1 MVLWVEMSDAVLTL
15 LKLGLLLALYVFFA
29 WVLWSAVNQ
38 LRRSPAVAAAPTAA
52 ASRFGSTTTAV
63 RGQVTILEPPEL
75 AGAVM
80 TIGDELTIGRA
91 AACTLTLD
99 DTYVS
104 QQHANIVWRDRQ
116 FFAEDMG
123 STNGTYVNRERLVSP
138 VVLRPGDRLQ
148 IGSTVLEFS

>member
-1 MVLWVEMSDAVLTL
+1 MSDAVLTL
-15 LKLGLLLALYVFFA
+15 LKLGLLLALYAFFG
-29 WVLWSAVNQ
+29 WVLWSAYNQ
-38 LRRSPAVAAAPTAA
+38 LRRSPAIVAPTVAALP
-52 ASRFGSTTTAV
+52 RFGAPAKSA
-63 RGQVTILEPPEL
+63 RGQVTILEPPDL

-116 FFAEDMG
+116 YLAEDIG
-123 STNGTYVNRERLVSP
+123 STNGTFVNRERLTSP
-138 VVLRPGDRLQ
+138 VVLRPGDRVQ

>member
-1 MVLWVEMSDAVLTL
+1 MSDAALTL
-15 LKLGLLLALYVFFA
+15 MKFGLLLGLYLFFA
-29 WVLWSAVNQ
+29 WVLWSGFNQ
-38 LRRSPAVAAAPTAA
+38 LRRRPVAVAPTAA
-52 ASRFGSTTTAV
+52 QPRFGSTTKAV

-104 QQHANIVWRDRQ
+104 QQHASIVWRDRQ
-116 FFAEDMG
+116 YLAEDIG
-123 STNGTYVNRERLVSP
+123 STNGTFVNRGRLVTP
-138 VVLRPGDRLQ
+138 VVLRPGDRVQ

>member
-1 MVLWVEMSDAVLTL
+1 MSDAVLTL
-15 LKLGLLLALYVFFA
+15 LKFGLLAVLYGFFA
-29 WVLWSAVNQ
+29 WVLWTGYSQ
-38 LRRSPAVAAAPTAA
+38 LRAAPAA
-52 ASRFGSTTTAV
+52 ASAAPAPARFGSAAKAAQ
-63 RGQVTILEPPEL
+63 GQVVILEPPEL

-104 QQHANIVWRDRQ
+104 QLHASIVWSDRQ
-116 FFAEDMG
+116 YLATDTG
-123 STNGTYVNRERLVSP
+123 STNGTFVNRERITSP
-138 VVLRPGDRLQ
+138 VVLRPGDRVQ

>member
-1 MVLWVEMSDAVLTL
+1 MSDAALTL
-15 LKLGLLLALYVFFA
+15 LKLGLLLALYLFFG

-38 LRRSPAVAAAPTAA
+38 LRRSPAAAVSPPDTTP
-52 ASRFGSTTTAV
+52 RFGSKTPAV
-63 RGQVTILEPPEL
+63 RGVVTILEPPEL

-99 DTYVS
+99 DAYVS
-104 QQHANIVWRDRQ
+104 QQHATIVWRDRQ
-116 FFAEDMG
+116 YFAEDTG

-138 VVLRPGDRLQ
+138 VVLRAGDRLQ

>member
-1 MVLWVEMSDAVLTL
+1 MSDAVLTL
-15 LKLGLLLALYVFFA
+15 LKLGLLLALYLFFG
-29 WVLWSAVNQ
+29 WVIWSGVSQ
-38 LRRSPAVAAAPTAA
+38 LRRTPVATAAVAPTR
-52 ASRFGSTTTAV
+52 SGFGSAPPVV

-80 TIGDELTIGRA
+80 TVGDELTIGRA

-104 QQHANIVWRDRQ
+104 QLHASIVWRDRQ
-116 FFAEDMG
+116 YLAEDTG

-138 VVLRPGDRLQ
+138 VVLRPGDRIQ

>member
-1 MVLWVEMSDAVLTL
+1 MSDAALTL

-29 WVLWSAVNQ
+29 WVLWSAARQ
-38 LRRSPAVAAAPTAA
+38 LRQVPLATPPAATPGRFGAA
-52 ASRFGSTTTAV
+52 ASSV
-63 RGQVTILEPPEL
+63 RGQVTILEPTQL
-75 AGAVM
+75 AGSVM

-91 AACTLTLD
+91 ASCTLTLD

-104 QQHANIVWRDRQ
+104 QLHASIVWRDRQ
-116 FFAEDMG
+116 YLAEDTG
-123 STNGTYVNRERLVSP
+123 STNGTYVNRERLITP

>member
-1 MVLWVEMSDAVLTL
+1 MSDAVLTL
-15 LKLGLLLALYVFFA
+15 LKFGLLLALYLFFA

-38 LRRSPAVAAAPTAA
+38 LRRSPATIEPVPAAQP
-52 ASRFGSTTTAV
+52 RFGATTAV
-63 RGQVTILEPPEL
+63 ARGQITILEPPEL

-80 TIGDELTIGRA
+80 TVGDELTIGRA

-104 QQHANIVWRDRQ
+104 QLHASIVWRDRHYL
-116 FFAEDMG
+116 AEDTG

-138 VVLRPGDRLQ
+138 VVLRPGDRMQ

>member
-1 MVLWVEMSDAVLTL
+1 MSDAVLTL
-15 LKLGLLLALYVFFA
+15 LKFGLMILLYGFFG
-29 WVLWSAVNQ
+29 WVLWSGYNQ
-38 LRRSPAVAAAPTAA
+38 LRRAPVAAVPTTAPQPRFASPAKAA
-52 ASRFGSTTTAV
+52 
-63 RGQVTILEPPEL
+63 RGQVTIVEPAEL

-104 QQHANIVWRDRQ
+104 QQHASIVWSDRQ
-116 FFAEDMG
+116 YMATDIG
-123 STNGTYVNRERLVSP
+123 STNGTFVNRERLVSP
-138 VVLRPGDRLQ
+138 VVLRAGDRVQ

>member
-1 MVLWVEMSDAVLTL
+1 MSDAVLTL
-15 LKLGLLLALYVFFA
+15 LKFGLLLALYLFFA
-29 WVLWSAVNQ
+29 WVLWSAASQ
-38 LRRSPAVAAAPTAA
+38 LRRSPVQVAAAPTPT
-52 ASRFGSTTTAV
+52 RFGATTTRTV
-63 RGQVTILEPPEL
+63 RGQVTILEPPDL

-104 QQHANIVWRDRQ
+104 QLHASIVWRDRHYL
-116 FFAEDMG
+116 AEDTG
-123 STNGTYVNRERLVSP
+123 STNGTFVNRERLVAP
-138 VVLRPGDRLQ
+138 VVLRPGDRMQ

>member
-1 MVLWVEMSDAVLTL
+1 MSDAVLTL
-15 LKLGLLLALYVFFA
+15 LKFGLLLALYLFFG
-29 WVLWSAVNQ
+29 WVLWSGVSQ
-38 LRRSPAVAAAPTAA
+38 LRRTPVTTAVTAPAKST
-52 ASRFGSTTTAV
+52 FGSSSPSV
-63 RGQVTILEPPEL
+63 RGQVTILEPPDL

-80 TIGDELTIGRA
+80 TVGDELTIGRA

-104 QQHANIVWRDRQ
+104 QLHASIVWRDRQ
-116 FFAEDMG
+116 YLAEDTG
-123 STNGTYVNRERLVSP
+123 STNGTYVNRERLVTP

>member
-1 MVLWVEMSDAVLTL
+1 MSDAVLTL
-15 LKLGLLLALYVFFA
+15 MKFGLLLGLYLFFA
-29 WVLWSAVNQ
+29 WVLWSGFNQ
-38 LRRSPAVAAAPTAA
+38 LRRRPVAVAPTAA
-52 ASRFGSTTTAV
+52 QPRFGSTTKAV

-104 QQHANIVWRDRQ
+104 QQHASIVWRDRQ
-116 FFAEDMG
+116 YLAEDIG
-123 STNGTYVNRERLVSP
+123 STNGTFVNRERLVTP
-138 VVLRPGDRLQ
+138 VVLRPGDRVQ

>member
-1 MVLWVEMSDAVLTL
+1 MSDAVLTL
-15 LKLGLLLALYVFFA
+15 LKFGLLAVLYGFFA
-29 WVLWSAVNQ
+29 WVLWTGYSQ
-38 LRRSPAVAAAPTAA
+38 LRAAPAA
-52 ASRFGSTTTAV
+52 ASPAPPPARFGSATKAPQ
-63 RGQVTILEPPEL
+63 GQVVILEPPEL

-104 QQHANIVWRDRQ
+104 QLHASIVWSDRQ
-116 FFAEDMG
+116 YLATDTG
-123 STNGTYVNRERLVSP
+123 STNGTFVNRERITSP
-138 VVLRPGDRLQ
+138 VVLRPGDRVQ

>member
-1 MVLWVEMSDAVLTL
+1 MSDAVLTL
-15 LKLGLLLALYVFFA
+15 LKLGLLLALYVFFG

-38 LRRSPAVAAAPTAA
+38 LRRSPAPAVSPPESTP
-52 ASRFGSTTTAV
+52 RFGSKSPVV
-63 RGQVTILEPPEL
+63 RGVVTILEPPEL

-104 QQHANIVWRDRQ
+104 QQHATIVWRDRQ
-116 FFAEDMG
+116 FFAEDTG

-138 VVLRPGDRLQ
+138 VVLRAGDRLQ

>member
-1 MVLWVEMSDAVLTL
+1 MSDAALTL
-15 LKLGLLLALYVFFA
+15 LKFGLLVGLYVFFG
-29 WVLWSAVNQ
+29 WVLWSALAQ
-38 LRRSPAVAAAPTAA
+38 LRQRPVPATADEPRPTRFGTPSK
-52 ASRFGSTTTAV
+52 ASR
-63 RGQVTILEPPEL
+63 GQITILEPPEL

-104 QQHANIVWRDRQ
+104 QLHASIVWRDRQ
-116 FFAEDMG
+116 YLAEDTG
-123 STNGTYVNRERLVSP
+123 STNGTYVNRERLLNP

-148 IGSTVLEFS
+148 IGGTVLEFS

>member
-1 MVLWVEMSDAVLTL
+1 MSDAVLTL
-15 LKLGLLLALYVFFA
+15 MKFGLLLGLYLFFA
-29 WVLWSAVNQ
+29 WVLWSAFNQ
-38 LRRSPAVAAAPTAA
+38 LRRSPVAVAPTTVQP
-52 ASRFGSTTTAV
+52 RFGSTNKAV

-104 QQHANIVWRDRQ
+104 QLHASIVWRDRQ
-116 FFAEDMG
+116 YLAEDTG
-123 STNGTYVNRERLVSP
+123 STNGTFVNRERLVTP
-138 VVLRPGDRLQ
+138 VVLRPGDRVQ

>member
-1 MVLWVEMSDAVLTL
+1 MSDAALTL
-15 LKLGLLLALYVFFA
+15 LKFGLLLGLYLFFA
-29 WVLWSAVNQ
+29 WVIWSAIAQ
-38 LRRSPAVAAAPTAA
+38 LRQRPAAVPATAGGPA
-52 ASRFGSTTTAV
+52 TTAFGSPSKTA

-104 QQHANIVWRDRQ
+104 QLHASIVWRDRQ
-116 FFAEDMG
+116 YLAEDTG
-123 STNGTYVNRERLVSP
+123 STNGTYVNRERLITP

-148 IGSTVLEFS
+148 IGGTVLEFS